1 MPTLEKY
8 EEWSGKTIN
17 HNDHAKLPPL
27 SFRGQDTNS
36 WAVIQVNRWVTY
48 SLLLDYWLTVLVVTG
63 LTAACSFGKY
73 RKCGRFI
80 QMNEDQTWK
89 ERMGRNV

>member
-1 MPTLEKY
+1 ML
-8 EEWSGKTIN
+8 N
-17 HNDHAKLPPL
+17 CPPP

-63 LTAACSFGKY
+63 LTAACSFDKY
-73 RKCGRFI
+73 RKCSKFI
-80 QMNEDQTWK
+80 KMNKDQPWK
-89 ERMGRNV
+89 EVMTVLGFVIKVWI